1 MSQLSTAA
9 PGTASTAKQ
18 YERPVVAV
26 VLLAQGHA
34 AKLEAAMAR
43 LVPLCAEYVMRLV
56 VVWPGELAPGGTDR
70 RGEPSEVVLV
80 SPATPKT
87 AARQAGV
94 ARAQADLIMF
104 TDDERA
110 IEAGWA
116 DVVAHRVGLIRRG
129 SNHALGDNWA
139 SILREQ
145 GVPDS
150 AHGG

>member
-1 MSQLSTAA
+1 MSHLSPAA
-9 PGTASTAKQ
+9 SGTSATFRQS
-18 YERPVVAV
+18 ERPVVAV
-26 VLLAQGHA
+26 VLLAQGHP

-43 LVPLCAEYVMRLV
+43 LVPLCAEHAARLV
-56 VVWPGELAPGGTDR
+56 VVWPGENAPSVTDR
-70 RGEPSEVVLV
+70 RGELLEVVLV
-80 SPATPKT
+80 SPAMPKI
-87 AARQAGV
+87 AARQAGA

-104 TDDERA
+104 TDDA
-110 IEAGWA
+110 QAVQAGWA
-116 DVVAHRVGLIRRG
+116 DIVAFRVGFRRRG